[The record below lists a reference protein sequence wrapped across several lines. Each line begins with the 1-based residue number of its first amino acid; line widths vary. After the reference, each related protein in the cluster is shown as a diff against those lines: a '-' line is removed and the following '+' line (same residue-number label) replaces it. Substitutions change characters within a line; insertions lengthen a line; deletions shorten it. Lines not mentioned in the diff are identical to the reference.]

1 MQGVIINFANK
12 LSFCGSHFYRFYMEE
27 YKLMESAYTE
37 MNSQGMGVGYGGS
50 MGASS
55 QIGYETSRR
64 NKCARA
70 SCFGCA
76 MC

>member
-1 MQGVIINFANK
+1 
-12 LSFCGSHFYRFYMEE
+12 MEE